1 MSALVS
7 IIIPIYNLEDY
18 IENCLNSV
26 VKQTYRE
33 LEILCIDD
41 GSTDKSAEKIK
52 AFAERDSRVKYL
64 YQENAGVS
72 AARNKG
78 LDEATGEYVMFVDG
92 DDYIHFQAV
101 EILLAVALKS
111 DCDIACSLYKTVSD
125 TDDDTKMQKI
135 SEYNFSEIDY
145 SQMFTAG
152 RFEQDPIGTRIW
164 GKLYKRNIAA
174 SVKFPLE
181 IYIAEDVFYIIK
193 LLDKNAKVTLV
204 TSELYYYYKRDN
216 STVRSAYNLKY
227 LTHIKAFDML
237 SEFLV
242 NSKNGYLKSYSLQC
256 LYRAVF
262 YNRTMA
268 VKTPYEAVVFKE
280 CRDVGKKWL
289 KTFLR
294 DTGTAPKTKIMFL
307 IFFFSR
313 HIYEMARMMIDPT
326 MLDFYKSRKK
336 RDDGEA

>member
-26 VKQTYRE
+26 VNQTYRE

-101 EILLAVALKS
+101 EILLKEITQSGYDMVCANYTFTSILNEKMVPIDEFTTKNIDTADIFSENECIYKS
-111 DCDIACSLYKTVSD
+111 ACSK
-125 TDDDTKMQKI
+125 
-135 SEYNFSEIDY
+135 
-145 SQMFTAG
+145 
-152 RFEQDPIGTRIW
+152 
-164 GKLYKRNIAA
+164 
-174 SVKFPLE
+174 
-181 IYIAEDVFYIIK
+181 IIK
-193 LLDKNAKVTLV
+193 AYFAKKVRFPVGVSNGEDRYYMIMLFENEIIIKSIDVVLYFYFNRENSATSSNFKMKNMSVT
-204 TSELYYYYKRDN
+204 Y
-216 STVRSAYNLKY
+216 
-227 LTHIKAFDML
+227 AFDML
-237 SEFLV
+237 CDHFICSDNEIL
-242 NSKNGYLKSYSLQC
+242 KAHCLQYLFQTIL
-256 LYRAVF
+256 F
-262 YNRTMA
+262 NRTRA
-268 VKTPYEAVVFKE
+268 IGTKYEKQVLSECKKIGRKWIKSFMENGEINISLRIAFFVF
-280 CRDVGKKWL
+280 
-289 KTFLR
+289 FY
-294 DTGTAPKTKIMFL
+294 
-307 IFFFSR
+307 SR
-313 HIYEMARMMIDPT
+313 PIYEFVRMVQDPT